1 MCKEINGN
9 DQIPVISDNKSATL
23 YKWKYSTVLYSISD
37 IFNVIET
44 VEEDSPIY
52 SCVIQVSAL
61 KLLIIN
67 CQSEMK
73 E

>member
-52 SCVIQVSAL
+52 SCVFQVSAL

-67 CQSEMK
+67 CQSEIK